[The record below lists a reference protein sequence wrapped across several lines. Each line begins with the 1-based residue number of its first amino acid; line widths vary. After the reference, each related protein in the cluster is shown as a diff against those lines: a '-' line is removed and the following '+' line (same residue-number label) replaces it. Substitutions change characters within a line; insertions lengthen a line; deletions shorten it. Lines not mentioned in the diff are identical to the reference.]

1 MNSRIIIAAALLG
14 LAPIACREADQPVG
28 LADAGRFEVSSDP
41 LGAAIWLDGV
51 YTGKAT
57 PNFLRGVSTEG
68 EHEILVRMDRDGVT
82 YGYRVSGVQA
92 KTDSLITITGPL
104 TVRCSSEACMVSSAR
119 YHTLGTLR
127 IATQANGSL
136 FSYNYQTAGLY
147 YPNNSA
153 NSYVAI
159 GMPMIAMTSGAR
171 DTLALGIYDA
181 GYLAGRPAPDVTQNA
196 ERYAVKQTTWIVP
209 PSTVI
214 STFAP
219 TVRGIEVR
227 EELIGMNATSGVA
240 FLKLTFENITHTATY
255 HAVDPILPV
264 GGLTFN
270 NVYVGFALDA
280 DIGDAMD
287 DMITYD
293 PSLNMVYAYD
303 MDFADAALSQS
314 WSSRPA
320 LIGLRMLDAPADG
333 VAVLNAW
340 RSDNDWHS
348 GETSAVFGEKTGFG
362 VLSGTR
368 SITGNGGAANR
379 THAHSCRRL
388 SYLGERGSDLAG
400 TGQEREHRGGHY
412 HGRAR
417 TGYVHVGSERRS
429 GQSHCDG
436 SGHCACS
443 GGPAGKSE
451 NARNTAIDEGLR
463 SFVTACASST
473 LRGALR
479 LPFRDARDPSCGS

>member
-14 LAPIACREADQPVG
+14 LTPIACREADQPVG

-57 PNFLRGVSTEG
+57 PNFLRGVSTQG
-68 EHEILVRMDRDGVT
+68 EHEILVRMDRDGIT

-92 KTDSLITITGPL
+92 KMDSLITITGPL
-104 TVRCSSEACMVSSAR
+104 TVRYLSEANMVSSAR

-171 DTLALGIYDA
+171 DTLALGIYDS
-181 GYLAGRPAPDVTQNA
+181 GYLAGRPAPEVTQNA
-196 ERYAVKQTTWIVP
+196 ERYAVKQTTWVVP
-209 PSTVI
+209 PSAVI

-219 TVRGIEVR
+219 TMRGIEVR

-320 LIGLRMLDAPADG
+320 LIGLRLLDAPVEA
-333 VAVLNAW
+333 VKVLNAW
-340 RSDNDWHS
+340 RGDNDWHS
-348 GETSAVFGEKTGFG
+348 GETSAVIGEKAGFG

-368 SITGNGGAANR
+368 SPVPEMAGQQIGHTPIVAGDYRISVSAGP
-379 THAHSCRRL
+379 L
-388 SYLGERGSDLAG
+388 SLAPGRSVSIMVAIIVAPPVPG
-400 TGQEREHRGGHY
+400 TF
-412 HGRAR
+412 
-417 TGYVHVGSERRS
+417 TS
-429 GQSHCDG
+429 GQNVDPG
-436 SGHCACS
+436 NPTVTDRAI
-443 GGPAGKSE
+443 
-451 NARNTAIDEGLR
+451 ARVAADLLEK
-463 SFVTACASST
+463 AQT
-473 LRGALR
+473 LEI
-479 LPFRDARDPSCGS
+479 PQ